1 METEENGTKK
11 RTSGEMLGAQGNIS
25 SEEVEILPPPPKKQ
39 NMSFADD
46 ERVEQVQ
53 SELVE
58 VENIFYRGRRDGLS
72 NTFNGREV
80 EDRGILREYPL
91 TRTTEFHCDICGKDV
106 THEVRI
112 KCFVSKA
119 DICLQCFKDGKET
132 EKHTPSFI
140 TLK

>member
-25 SEEVEILPPPPKKQ
+25 SEEVDGLSPPPKKQ
-39 NMSFADD
+39 NTGFTDD

-53 SELVE
+53 SKLVE
-58 VENIFYRGRRDGLS
+58 FDNIFYRGRRDGLS
-72 NTFNGREV
+72 STFNGREV

-112 KCFVSKA
+112 KCFISKA
-119 DICLQCFKDGKET
+119 DICLQCFKDVK
-132 EKHTPSFI
+132 
-140 TLK
+140 